1 MSLIKTALEA
11 IRAAFENSF
20 DFANPDDVLRK
31 AEADFRDAV
40 NEEFA
45 DLAARVTALEKA
57 SQAAAPTSS
66 VTLADLAGAS
76 ASIVLDNSSSASLVL
91 DTSSTSVAVSAS
103 PVVEQAASA
112 PATDASLDQA
122 IAAAAPAPAPAAE

>member
-76 ASIVLDNSSSASLVL
+76 ASIVLD
-91 DTSSTSVAVSAS
+91 SSTSISMLPGGMTYVAASAS

>member
-1 MSLIKTALEA
+1 MSLIKNALEA

-40 NEEFA
+40 NEEVA

-57 SQAAAPTSS
+57 SQAAVPTSS
-66 VTLADLAGAS
+66 ITLADLAGSS
-76 ASIVLDNSSSASLVL
+76 ASIVLDNSASAGLLPGGVVY
-91 DTSSTSVAVSAS
+91 VAASAS
-103 PVVEQAASA
+103 PFVEQVAST
-112 PATDASLDQA
+112 PASDASLDQA